1 MSAVTAPL
9 MIKKV
14 YMKKSVYVTI
24 VLWIVLALIN
34 IVSLFL
40 GRSIFLIVAN
50 SLFGLMNVVTAIAL
64 VGLMVSGKVE
74 IEGGDKD
81 EL

>member
-1 MSAVTAPL
+1 MSDVTAPL

-14 YMKKSVYVTI
+14 YMKKSVYATI
-24 VLWIVLALIN
+24 VLWIILALIN

-50 SLFGLMNVVTAIAL
+50 SLFGFLNLFTAIAL
-64 VGLMVSGKVE
+64 IGLMISGKVE
-74 IEGGDKD
+74 IDGGEND

>member
-1 MSAVTAPL
+1 
-9 MIKKV
+9 
-14 YMKKSVYVTI
+14 MKKSVYATI
-24 VLWIVLALIN
+24 VLWIILALIN

-50 SLFGLMNVVTAIAL
+50 SLFGFLNLFTAIAL
-64 VGLMVSGKVE
+64 IGLMISGKVE
-74 IEGGDKD
+74 IDGGDKD

>member
-1 MSAVTAPL
+1 

-24 VLWIVLALIN
+24 VLWIILALIN

-50 SLFGLMNVVTAIAL
+50 SLFGFLNLFTAIAL
-64 VGLMVSGKVE
+64 IGLMISGKVE
-74 IEGGDKD
+74 IDGGDKD